1 MIQQVLVHYLTS
13 KSAIYTNKTKRFST
27 ICFTQKRSSGEGNY
41 QKRNILYRMLLY
53 KKIQRTPSNNIYNI
67 YIYIY
72 KLFESRTM
80 TGDKEYMQF
89 YKYFQIYNLNY
100 YQDHSCWPLYVLGGA
115 RVRVLCRHSNV
126 RSLR

>member
-1 MIQQVLVHYLTS
+1 
-13 KSAIYTNKTKRFST
+13 
-27 ICFTQKRSSGEGNY
+27 
-41 QKRNILYRMLLY
+41 
-53 KKIQRTPSNNIYNI
+53 
-67 YIYIY
+67 
-72 KLFESRTM
+72 M

-115 RVRVLCRHSNV
+115 RARVLCRHSNV